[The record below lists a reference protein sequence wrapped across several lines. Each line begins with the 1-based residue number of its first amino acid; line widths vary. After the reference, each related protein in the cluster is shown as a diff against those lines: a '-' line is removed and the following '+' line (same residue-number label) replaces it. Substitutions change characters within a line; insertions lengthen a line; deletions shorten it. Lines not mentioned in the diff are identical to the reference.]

1 MTDDDD
7 GELGHRVGEPAL
19 SRAALREV
27 DELMEELRALLKS
40 PDVIEALTERSVNA
54 SLALVAVDG
63 VAAYLRGDKLDAVE
77 DLRTVAEEIEGR
89 ILLDHDAPSA

>member
-1 MTDDDD
+1 MTDNED
-7 GELGHRVGEPAL
+7 ELGSTLGEKL
-19 SRAALREV
+19 STDAGLREV
-27 DELMEELRALLKS
+27 AELMEELRALLKS
-40 PDVIEALTERSVNA
+40 SAVIEALTERGVNS
-54 SLALVAVDG
+54 SLALVAIDG

>member
-1 MTDDDD
+1 MTDDED
-7 GELGHRVGEPAL
+7 ELGSHLGQSFRSDAGL
-19 SRAALREV
+19 NEV
-27 DELMEELRALLKS
+27 ADLMDELRALLKTS
-40 PDVIEALTERSVNA
+40 SVVEALTERGINS

>member
-1 MTDDDD
+1 MTDDED
-7 GELGHRVGEPAL
+7 ELGSHVGERMPTD
-19 SRAALREV
+19 AALREV
-27 DELMEELRALLKS
+27 AELMEELRVLLKS
-40 PDVIEALTERSVNA
+40 SPVIEALTERGVNS